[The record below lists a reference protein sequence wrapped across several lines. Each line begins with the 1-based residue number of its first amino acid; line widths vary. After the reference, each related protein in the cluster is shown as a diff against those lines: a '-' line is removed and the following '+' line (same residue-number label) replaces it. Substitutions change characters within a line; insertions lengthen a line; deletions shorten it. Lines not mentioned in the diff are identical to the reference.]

1 MSKRN
6 KKKKDNIVP
15 FPDLDQ
21 RFLEKG
27 LQSIQKKSYYEA
39 VNFLK
44 EALSLNPTNSE
55 VQIGLILAYYELGS
69 LHQAKDIAKN
79 MLEGGLGDYIHVL
92 DLYLMILVQLHE
104 YEEIITTI
112 EVLLEEHRI
121 PAKKLE
127 HFSKML
133 DFSRRMALSTIKE
146 EANEGYYEEDCES
159 NRQKLNLYSMQ
170 NPNEQMHLISKLSHQ
185 NVRPYIEEIKQYLM
199 DENGSPFLKTLL
211 LNILKEQ
218 EYDKEIAIHKFNRHL
233 TVLPDELEEMSA
245 SLQWEEISIILTDEL
260 EKEDPVLLESAKG
273 LLEQQLLFLYPFQ
286 LEGYS
291 NTTWAAGYHYVIKSY
306 FEPDTKIEDY
316 IEMYEVDRE
325 DLTEAIRFIKNLEE
339 ISYPNI

>member
-1 MSKRN
+1 MSKRD
-6 KKKKDNIVP
+6 KKKKDNIVL

-27 LQSIQKKSYYEA
+27 LQSIQEKSYYEA
-39 VNFLK
+39 VSFFK

-69 LHQAKDIAKN
+69 LHHAKDIAKN
-79 MLEGGLGDYIHVL
+79 MLQSGLGDYIHVL

-104 YEEIITTI
+104 YEEIVATI

-133 DFSRRMALSTIKE
+133 DFSRRMALSTIKKE
-146 EANEGYYEEDCES
+146 EGDENHYIEEED
-159 NRQKLNLYSMQ
+159 NRQKLNLYSLQ
-170 NPNEQMHLISKLSHQ
+170 NSNEQMQCIAKLHHQ
-185 NVRPYIEEIKQYLM
+185 NVRPYIEEIKGYLA
-199 DENGSPFLKTLL
+199 DENSSPFLKTLL

-218 EYDKEIAIHKFNRHL
+218 EYDKEIAIHKLNQHL
-233 TVLPDELEEMSA
+233 TVIPSELEEMGVQSQKDEIWSA
-245 SLQWEEISIILTDEL
+245 LIHQL
-260 EKEDPVLLESAKG
+260 EHEDPVLLEHIMV
-273 LLEQQLLFLYPFQ
+273 LLEQQFFLLYPLK
-286 LEGYS
+286 LERYS
-291 NTTWAAGYHYVIKSY
+291 NPVWAAGYHYVIQSY
-306 FEPDTKIEDY
+306 FDPETKIGDY
-316 IEMYEVDRE
+316 MKAYEVDRK
-325 DLTEAIRFIKNLEE
+325 DLMGAIRFIKSLEE

>member
-1 MSKRN
+1 MSERD
-6 KKKKDNIVP
+6 KKKKDNIVL

-39 VNFLK
+39 ISFFK
-44 EALSLNPTNSE
+44 EALSLNTTNSE

-79 MLEGGLGDYIHVL
+79 MLQSGLGDYIHVL

-104 YEEIITTI
+104 YEEIVATI

-121 PAKKLE
+121 PAEKLE

-133 DFSRRMALSTIKE
+133 DFSRRMALSTIKKE
-146 EANEGYYEEDCES
+146 EVDENYYTEEE
-159 NRQKLNLYSMQ
+159 NNYPKLNLYSLQ
-170 NPNEQMHLISKLSHQ
+170 NSNEQMKFIAKLHHQ
-185 NVRPYIEEIKQYLM
+185 NVRPYVEEIKGYLI
-199 DENGSPFLKTLL
+199 DENGSLFLKTLL

-218 EYDKEIAIHKFNRHL
+218 EYDKEIAVHKFNRSL
-233 TVLPDELEEMSA
+233 TVLPNELEEMGAQS
-245 SLQWEEISIILTDEL
+245 QREEIWAVLIGQL
-260 EKEDPVLLESAKG
+260 EHEDPVLLEHIMV
-273 LLEQQLLFLYPFQ
+273 LLEQQFFLLYPFK
-286 LEGYS
+286 LERYS

-306 FEPDTKIEDY
+306 FDPETKIADY
-316 IEMYEVDRE
+316 IEVYEVDKE
-325 DLTEAIRFIKNLEE
+325 DLMETIRFIKSLEE
-339 ISYPNI
+339 ISYSNI